1 MRILIWLLALT
12 FMAVATP
19 AAAGDDVAV
28 AQGVIRSQLE
38 AMDRDDA
45 TTAYSFASPEIQK
58 LFQEADS
65 FMTMVRRNYPAVY
78 RHKSFEFGDSRAESG
93 KVIQE
98 VKIVDADGV
107 PWQAIYTLE
116 QQPDGS
122 VKITGCVITAVGT
135 PA

>member
-1 MRILIWLLALT
+1 MRIIIAIVAL
-12 FMAVATP
+12 FLSLGSP
-19 AAAGDDVAV
+19 GFAADDVAT

-45 TTAYSFASPEIQK
+45 AGAYSFASPEIRG

-65 FMTMVRRNYPAVY
+65 FMTMVRRNYPAVH
-78 RHKSFEFGDSRAESG
+78 RHKSFEFGDSRAAAG
-93 KVIQE
+93 QVIQE

-107 PWQAIYTLE
+107 PWQAIYTLA

-122 VKITGCVITAVGT
+122 VKITGCTLKAVGT